1 MTTSRII
8 AEYLVET
15 PATLEAAAASIA
27 GEQSTG
33 TFTKVPG
40 ETADLVARHGATVE
54 SVEPLGFV
62 ESPSMSGAAA
72 PKDPARGHARGRVRV
87 AFPVENVSAS
97 LPAIAAMVAG
107 NLF

>member
-1 MTTSRII
+1 MTASRII

-40 ETADLVARHGATVE
+40 ETADLAAARPADVARLEARLAALAAA
-54 SVEPLGFV
+54 SVEPMQWDAPFQ
-62 ESPSMSGAAA
+62 GAAYECA
-72 PKDPARGHARGRVRV
+72 SCPKHPPG
-87 AFPVENVSAS
+87 
-97 LPAIAAMVAG
+97 AG
-107 NLF
+107 PLEPWEAWIE